1 MGAFEQVEW
10 TRAVNEC
17 WLIDQ
22 AFEGMLRAVETD
34 QDPVPAA
41 ARGKAVIAE
50 LAERAL
56 LRIGKVIGGASYSKS
71 GPFGQWAQDVR
82 ALGFLRP
89 PWPLAYDNLFDMSW
103 TD

>member
-1 MGAFEQVEW
+1 
-10 TRAVNEC
+10 
-17 WLIDQ
+17 
-22 AFEGMLRAVETD
+22 MLRAVERD
-34 QDPVPAA
+34 ENPIPAA

-56 LRIGKVIGGASYSKS
+56 LRISKVVGGASYSKTN
-71 GPFGQWAQDVR
+71 PFGQWAQDVR